1 MHFSPEVI
9 LPSQG
14 MYSDPVSRHICIFLP
29 KVIRMICKGTL
40 SQRIARTLK
49 IRKASL
55 IIPSNVSEGQSLHCV
70 TCLVDWTCGVTLWV
84 SVATNV
90 ICCLTCFF
98 FSVSLCYF
106 VCVYPVFSFD
116 NLFTLLFPFKKIILK
131 GNDI

>member
-70 TCLVDWTCGVTLWV
+70 TCLVNCTCSVTLWV

-98 FSVSLCYF
+98 FFSPFRFAILCAF
-106 VCVYPVFSFD
+106 TRFSGLITF
-116 NLFTLLFPFKKIILK
+116 LHFFFLLKRSS
-131 GNDI
+131 